1 MLLKE
6 GFIRKDQRVSAQK
19 IYRNVVIDNIFRSGC
34 NLMPYEVAPS
44 NYLFQLFISNF
55 KVEKMKTVDHS

>member
-19 IYRNVVIDNIFRSGC
+19 IYGNVVIDNIFRSGC

-44 NYLFQLFISNF
+44 NCLFHFFFF
-55 KVEKMKTVDHS
+55 KFQGRQNENSRSF